1 MSNKFNDQFLED
13 RAEEYMEQGFSPKDS
28 MIMAQE
34 DLEHENYDH
43 VPKEEEDNGWTIIK
57 LYKRVSD
64 WWS

>member
-13 RAEEYMEQGFSPKDS
+13 RAEEYMEQGHSPKDS

-43 VPKEEEDNGWTIIK
+43 VPKEEDDEG
-57 LYKRVSD
+57 
-64 WWS
+64 